1 LYGRPFTDAWA
12 LADAA
17 LTSLVALLLLAA
29 VLAARSL
36 HGRAIAALALGIAA
50 VGEAVVMTP
59 VLTHAVALSE
69 LSTTPARALV
79 AIAFAA
85 GVVAAVL
92 GFQALS
98 REEAA

>member
-1 LYGRPFTDAWA
+1 
-12 LADAA
+12 
-17 LTSLVALLLLAA
+17 
-29 VLAARSL
+29 
-36 HGRAIAALALGIAA
+36 
-50 VGEAVVMTP
+50 
-59 VLTHAVALSE
+59 VALSE